1 MTSNI
6 YLKTLKYSIL
16 IVFIYMQSSCT
27 NSKKKLVELPSTIVE
42 KNISI
47 KGKKI
52 GYSFPSL
59 NAPFYKALLA
69 SIQSNAEL
77 NHMKLIYAN
86 AEDNPQKQIDDI
98 NEMIYQG
105 IDVLLLN
112 PKDPN
117 TIVAATKNAH
127 DLGIPIFIVDSS
139 IEYTDDKIITTLQA
153 NNYENGKLVG
163 EWLVEKKGNNPM
175 NIALLSGV
183 KGNPVGKTRKKGVI
197 EGITARQ
204 LTNYGQINLKI
215 KTQQFTNWTYEGGK
229 NAVKNILA
237 NHPDINVIIAESD
250 VSILGAIDELKKAGK
265 TNDILIAT
273 AADGQKEALKYI
285 MDTEFYGCT
294 AMNSPTQIGKAAI
307 IFAIQYLKGK
317 RNFSKKSYTP
327 PMLIT
332 KENALDYY
340 DPKAIF

>member
-6 YLKTLKYSIL
+6 STNTYGYLLVIIFSVIL
-16 IVFIYMQSSCT
+16 LSCN
-27 NSKKKLVELPSTIVE
+27 NSKKKLLELPPTLVKKS
-42 KNISI
+42 ISV

-69 SIQSNAEL
+69 SVQTNAKL
-77 NHMKLIYAN
+77 NNMKLIYAS

-127 DLGIPIFIVDSS
+127 DLGIPIFLVDSS
-139 IEYTDDKIITTLQA
+139 IGFLDDKIITTIQS

-163 EWLVEKKGNNPM
+163 EWLVEQKGDNPM

-197 EGITARQ
+197 HGITSKQ
-204 LTNYGQINLKI
+204 LNSYGEINLKI
-215 KTQQFTNWTYEGGK
+215 KTQKFTNWTYEGGRK
-229 NAVKNILA
+229 AVKSILT
-237 NHPDINVIIAESD
+237 NHPDTV
-250 VSILGAIDELKKAGK
+250 
-265 TNDILIAT
+265 
-273 AADGQKEALKYI
+273 
-285 MDTEFYGCT
+285 
-294 AMNSPTQIGKAAI
+294 
-307 IFAIQYLKGK
+307 
-317 RNFSKKSYTP
+317 SYTHLTLP
-327 PMLIT
+327 TI
-332 KENALDYY
+332 YSV
-340 DPKAIF
+340 